1 MGFLSSLFGGGGSSR
16 PATTTNVVSQKL
28 PPEIAP
34 YVTKVL
40 EQAQERFDSETEA
53 GYQPY
58 TGETSAGLTA
68 QQEQALTGLAG
79 MVGTQQPFIDESGEI
94 IRQGADQF
102 TGDVAQQYMSPYQQ
116 AVTDIEL
123 REAQNKFDTQIMP
136 QFEAAAVGAGGM
148 SGLGSRAGV
157 QAAELQRGQSQ
168 LLADIQAK
176 GLQKSYDA
184 GIKEYGQ
191 QKARENQMAGQ
202 IAALGG
208 KEVAANL
215 TELGA
220 LKSAGEERQAL
231 NQGALDEA
239 YFKYQQEQ
247 QFPKQN
253 LAEFSQLIYGNPL
266 VKLPTTSEVGTK
278 SAYQPSTGQN
288 LLGMGLGAAN
298 IYGMGGGFGGDFSGA
313 TLGNTLFGIKKKEG
327 GNIGEGLSGL
337 PVVRRDKGGQ
347 SSPGL
352 NYTPDY
358 GFDTRPDYEKISDEL
373 MDPNTSTERRNQLTG
388 ELTSGR
394 MSFTGPS
401 QAATKERNIKREGVL
416 SGINTTADK
425 ARGKANEAGL
435 TALKRAVNI
444 GDTARKDNLENTLDD
459 KRANLIQN
467 MKNKG
472 ASRKEIQDAL
482 NAMPKRGPG
491 LSTKTGSPSGFGQ
504 DVVNI
509 LETLRTDVNKQKA
522 LEDTQKRTD
531 IYNMGKM
538 KRADQAVEA
547 AGQSDITTTKS
558 AGKQSNINR
567 QQQGAELIG
576 KTEAANIISKLTNEQ
591 ASRLKDFTL
600 EQKGID
606 KVENLPKEALAEFI
620 KLEELR
626 IKKEAEKTKRITA
639 RTASKPLDKSAVP
652 FFSNIKKNIAIGMGY
667 VYDEENDT
675 VMSGNVPLEGAEA
688 RKYQNS
694 VSQAENIF
702 TTAMDGKATSNK
714 NYLAANKKVN
724 TFLMKNQSK
733 GKSNITNILKK
744 YPNAKQG
751 TGKNSGKFYIPNPD
765 PKTKAQSPF
774 IEVS

>member
-1 MGFLSSLFGGGGSSR
+1 MGFLSSLFGFGGGGSSR

-28 PPEIAP
+28 PSEIAP
-34 YVTKVL
+34 YITTIL
-40 EQAQERFDSETEA
+40 EEGQEAFDAEKEA

-68 QQEQALTGLAG
+68 EQEQALTGLAG

-102 TGDVAQQYMSPYQQ
+102 TGDVAQKYMSPYQQ

-136 QFEAAAVGAGGM
+136 SFEAKAVGAGGM
-148 SGLGSRAGV
+148 SGLGTRAGV

-168 LLADIQAK
+168 LLSDIQAK

-208 KEVAANL
+208 KEVSANL

-220 LKSAGEERQAL
+220 LKSAGEERQLL

-239 YFKYQQEQ
+239 YFKFLEEK

-253 LAEFSQLIYGNPL
+253 LAEFSGLVYGNPL
-266 VKLPTTSEVGTK
+266 SSMRDVSTTGTK
-278 SAYQPSTGQN
+278 SAYQPSTGQS

-298 IYGMGGGFGGDFSGA
+298 IYGMGGGFGGNYSNA

-337 PVVRRDKGGQ
+337 PVLSRQIAGNLQVPKQKTDIETLTAKYATETDPVEKEKIRIKIASTFATPKSADLKKEIDFNISGTKKIVGDIANRRDQARNTGLKGIKSVLDSATEERTTNLG
-347 SSPGL
+347 
-352 NYTPDY
+352 
-358 GFDTRPDYEKISDEL
+358 
-373 MDPNTSTERRNQLTG
+373 TSQ
-388 ELTSGR
+388 
-394 MSFTGPS
+394 
-401 QAATKERNIKREGVL
+401 KERQDNLVK
-416 SGINTTADK
+416 DMK
-425 ARGKANEAGL
+425 ARG
-435 TALKRAVNI
+435 
-444 GDTARKDNLENTLDD
+444 
-459 KRANLIQN
+459 
-467 MKNKG
+467 
-472 ASRKEIQDAL
+472 ASTKQIQDAL

-538 KRADQAVEA
+538 KRADLEKQI
-547 AGQSDITTTKS
+547 AGQGAITESGATGKS
-558 AGKQSNINR
+558 KITEGKIAGAKLVT
-567 QQQGAELIG
+567 QQQ
-576 KTEAANIISKLTNEQ
+576 AANIMAGINEDEKNDLLTHAQEVTGKKDIRALSMSQLNEYYKK
-591 ASRLKDFTL
+591 RELELK
-600 EQKGID
+600 E
-606 KVENLPKEALAEFI
+606 I
-620 KLEELR
+620 K
-626 IKKEAEKTKRITA
+626 AKTDRITA
-639 RTASKPLDKSAVP
+639 ETKKDTDKSAAP
-652 FFSNIKKNIAIGMGY
+652 YLTRLNETIATKLKYKIKDGKPMIGDKFLKGK
-667 VYDEENDT
+667 DAEEWAAT
-675 VMSGNVPLEGAEA
+675 VAQAQNVFLAA
-688 RKYQNS
+688 AK
-694 VSQAENIF
+694 
-702 TTAMDGKATSNK
+702 GKATSNK
-714 NYLAANKKVN
+714 SYNKSLSIANRFIKGELGDITELKRGDKITPDKIYITNRGLFIGNKK
-724 TFLMKNQSK
+724 
-733 GKSNITNILKK
+733 
-744 YPNAKQG
+744 G
-751 TGKNSGKFYIPNPD
+751 TQLVPYEG
-765 PKTKAQSPF
+765 
-774 IEVS
+774 

>member
-1 MGFLSSLFGGGGSSR
+1 MGFLSSLFGFGGGGSST

-28 PPEIAP
+28 PSEIAP
-34 YVTKVL
+34 YITTIL
-40 EQAQERFDSETEA
+40 AEGQEAFDAEKEA

-68 QQEQALTGLAG
+68 EQEQALTGLAG

-102 TGDVAQQYMSPYQQ
+102 TGDVAQKYMSPYQQ

-136 QFEAAAVGAGGM
+136 SFEAKAVGAGGM
-148 SGLGSRAGV
+148 SGLGTRAGV

-168 LLADIQAK
+168 LLSDIQAK

-220 LKSAGEERQAL
+220 LKSAGEERQLL

-239 YFKYQQEQ
+239 YFKFLEEK

-253 LAEFSQLIYGNPL
+253 LAEFSGLVYGNPL
-266 VKLPTTSEVGTK
+266 SSMRDVSTTGTK
-278 SAYQPSTGQN
+278 SAYQPSTGQS

-313 TLGNTLFGIKKKEG
+313 TLGKTLFGIPKKEG

-337 PVVRRDKGGQ
+337 PVVRRGAGGQ
-347 SSPGL
+347 SFPGP
-352 NYTPDY
+352 NYNSGY

-401 QAATKERNIKREGVL
+401 QAATKERNIKRERVL

-444 GDTARKDNLENTLDD
+444 GDTARKDNLKNTLDD

-472 ASRKEIQDAL
+472 ASRKEIQAAL
-482 NAMPKRGPG
+482 DAMPKRGPG

-522 LEDTQKRTD
+522 LDDTQKRTD

-538 KRADQAVEA
+538 KRTDQAVEA

-626 IKKEAEKTKRITA
+626 IKKEAEKTKGITA

-652 FFSNIKKNIAIGMGY
+652 FLSNIKKNIAIGLNFIY
-667 VYDEENDT
+667 NDAT
-675 VMSGNVPLEGAEA
+675 GEVTSNGTPIKGDDAK
-688 RKYQNS
+688 KYQDL
-694 VSQAENIF
+694 VSQAENVF
-702 TTAMDGKATSNK
+702 TSAMDGKSTSNK
-714 NYLAANKKVN
+714 NYMAANKIVN

-733 GKSNITNILKK
+733 ASVPSVSQRKAGQV
-744 YPNAKQG
+744 YPTPKGNMKWTG
-751 TGKNSGKFYIPNPD
+751 TGWVQP
-765 PKTKAQSPF
+765 
-774 IEVS
+774 

>member
-68 QQEQALTGLAG
+68 EQEQALTGLAG

-94 IRQGADQF
+94 IRQGGEQF
-102 TGDVAQQYMSPYQQ
+102 TGDIAQQYMSPYQQ

-215 TELGA
+215 TEFGA

-266 VKLPTTSEVGTK
+266 VNLPTTSEVGTK

-337 PVVRRDKGGQ
+337 PVVRRDEGGQ
-347 SSPGL
+347 SSPGP

-358 GFDTRPDYEKISDEL
+358 GFEEYQTDTPSERLRKRLANPNLAPEQRAKLIREGALGSL
-373 MDPNTSTERRNQLTG
+373 LATDPNAADVALQNRNREIGLSNINKSIREQ
-388 ELTSGR
+388 R
-394 MSFTGPS
+394 K
-401 QAATKERNIKREGVL
+401 AANQKQE
-416 SGINTTADK
+416 
-425 ARGKANEAGL
+425 
-435 TALKRAVNI
+435 
-444 GDTARKDNLENTLDD
+444 GDTKRIINQAETQRRDNLDNEVDVQ
-459 KRANLIQN
+459 RANLIQN

-522 LEDTQKRTD
+522 LDDTRKRTD

-547 AGQSDITTTKS
+547 AGESAIASTEAKGKS
-558 AGKQSNINR
+558 TNTS
-567 QQQGAELIG
+567 
-576 KTEAANIISKLTNEQ
+576 KTETGNLAISKLEADNIKDQLSSEQ
-591 ASRLKDFTL
+591 QDQLKEFALKQT
-600 EQKGID
+600 GIA
-606 KVENLPKEALAEFI
+606 KIEALPARFLKEVQEAYKI
-620 KLEELR
+620 TLLEADSEA
-626 IKKEAEKTKRITA
+626 KKIAA
-639 RTASKPLDKSAVP
+639 GSKAKSLDKSAAP
-652 FFSNIKKNIAIGMGY
+652 YLTRLNETIATKLKYKIKDGKPMIGDKFLKGK
-667 VYDEENDT
+667 DAEEWAAT
-675 VMSGNVPLEGAEA
+675 VAQAQNVFLAA
-688 RKYQNS
+688 AK
-694 VSQAENIF
+694 
-702 TTAMDGKATSNK
+702 GKATSNK
-714 NYLAANKKVN
+714 SYNKSLSIANRFIKGELGDITELKSGDNITPDKIYITNRGLFIGNKK
-724 TFLMKNQSK
+724 
-733 GKSNITNILKK
+733 
-744 YPNAKQG
+744 G
-751 TGKNSGKFYIPNPD
+751 TQLVPYEG
-765 PKTKAQSPF
+765 
-774 IEVS
+774 

>member
-123 REAQNKFDTQIMP
+123 REAQNKFDTQVMP
-136 QFEAAAVGAGGM
+136 SFEAKAVGAGGM
-148 SGLGSRAGV
+148 SGLGTRAGV

-191 QKARENQMAGQ
+191 QKARENQMADQ

-266 VKLPTTSEVGTK
+266 VNLPTTSEVGTK

-298 IYGMGGGFGGDFSGA
+298 IYGMGGGFGGNYSNA

-337 PVVRRDKGGQ
+337 PVLSRQISGGLQ
-347 SSPGL
+347 VPKQQTDIETL
-352 NYTPDY
+352 TAKYATETDPVEK
-358 GFDTRPDYEKISDEL
+358 EKIRIQIASTFATPKSADLKKEIDYNISGTKKIVGDIANRRGQARSTGL
-373 MDPNTSTERRNQLTG
+373 KGIKSVLDSATEERTTNLGTSQ
-388 ELTSGR
+388 
-394 MSFTGPS
+394 
-401 QAATKERNIKREGVL
+401 KERQDNLVK
-416 SGINTTADK
+416 DMK
-425 ARGKANEAGL
+425 ARG
-435 TALKRAVNI
+435 
-444 GDTARKDNLENTLDD
+444 
-459 KRANLIQN
+459 
-467 MKNKG
+467 
-472 ASRKEIQDAL
+472 ASTKQIQDAL

-538 KRADQAVEA
+538 KRADLEKQI
-547 AGQSDITTTKS
+547 AGQGAITESGATGKAKITEGKI
-558 AGKQSNINR
+558 AGAKLVT
-567 QQQGAELIG
+567 QQQ
-576 KTEAANIISKLTNEQ
+576 AANIMAGINEDEKNDLLTHAQEVTGKKDIRALSMSQLNEYYKK
-591 ASRLKDFTL
+591 REL
-600 EQKGID
+600 ELKGI
-606 KVENLPKEALAEFI
+606 KA
-620 KLEELR
+620 
-626 IKKEAEKTKRITA
+626 KTDRITA
-639 RTASKPLDKSAVP
+639 ETKKDTDKSAAP
-652 FFSNIKKNIAIGMGY
+652 YLTRLNETIATKLNYKIKDGKPIIGGKF
-667 VYDEENDT
+667 
-675 VMSGNVPLEGAEA
+675 LEGKDAEEWA
-688 RKYQNS
+688 ATVAQAQN
-694 VSQAENIF
+694 VFLA
-702 TTAMDGKATSNK
+702 AAKGKATSNK
-714 NYLAANKKVN
+714 SYNKSLSIANRFIKGELGDITELKRGDKITPDKIYITNRGLVIGNKK
-724 TFLMKNQSK
+724 
-733 GKSNITNILKK
+733 
-744 YPNAKQG
+744 G
-751 TGKNSGKFYIPNPD
+751 TQLVPYEG
-765 PKTKAQSPF
+765 
-774 IEVS
+774 